1 MRFLNSFEKNV
12 FNGRAK
18 LNQTLS
24 IRFDFS
30 FVGQSTPK
38 PTFEYFHEI
47 VVSTAGSLSWSSN
60 IDLSQLPLIP
70 SITIGLRL
78 SIPMHWSTTRVNFPT
93 TATYILPHP
102 VELKSPS
109 LVNIWFYRE
118 KKAKHWVKGVCLD
131 QMAAWC
137 VLETGDQFWSRRKKG
152 SGTPHYFPS
161 RHRQD
166 TWVFIGV
173 KSIRFHDSA
182 RLRSHT
188 YAKLQHCRE
197 LSRNTTDTE
206 IVDCL
211 WYIFTST
218 TTDSLGF
225 REFIYTKP
233 RPAFNRLCLGGLSG
247 G

>member
-1 MRFLNSFEKNV
+1 
-12 FNGRAK
+12 
-18 LNQTLS
+18 
-24 IRFDFS
+24 
-30 FVGQSTPK
+30 
-38 PTFEYFHEI
+38 
-47 VVSTAGSLSWSSN
+47 
-60 IDLSQLPLIP
+60 
-70 SITIGLRL
+70 
-78 SIPMHWSTTRVNFPT
+78 MHWSTTRVNFPT
-93 TATYILPHP
+93 TATYTLPHP
-102 VELKSPS
+102 VELESPS

-161 RHRQD
+161 HRHQD

-182 RLRSHT
+182 RLRSHICNS
-188 YAKLQHCRE
+188 ALQGALQKYHRHGD
-197 LSRNTTDTE
+197 SG
-206 IVDCL
+206 L

-225 REFIYTKP
+225 REFIYTEP
-233 RPAFNRLCLGGLSG
+233 RPAFNRLGLGGSSG